1 MMKQF
6 FLSLIIALTWVPAI
20 GQCCPEKPTAEKR
33 QVLWQKLQEE
43 LTAVDKGLDGVMGL
57 AVKDLTS
64 GETFFIHG
72 DEIMPQAS
80 SIKITVLANLYLQAQ
95 QGKLKLTDEYVVR
108 KEDLVS
114 GSDIMLGLT
123 PGVTRLTLRDLA
135 TMMVAVSD
143 NSATNVLIGRVGME
157 NVNAMLDGLGLHATR
172 LRRQMMDLKAAGEG
186 RENVSTPREMMTLLE
201 TIYRGKLLSKEM
213 TADFI
218 KVLSTHKES
227 SLLQGLPDD
236 AVAASKPGELEA
248 VRNDSGIIFRKKSAL
263 YFVRD
268 DNVSEGRK
276 RGLGGNPQSYG
287 AHVQLFRSRV
297 PRLRLWPGR
306 VAKIRQALLKGLSLY
321 LGRSAKIR
329 WNETSFSMDP
339 DHHPISQCDLCGT
352 VQARSLTGSGPA
364 KSAAIQSRRQCSP
377 GYPPRA
383 GHCRSATQK
392 RAAGFWRQLVYRL
405 PCP

>member
-1 MMKQF
+1 MIKRI
-6 FLSLIIALTWVPAI
+6 LLALIAILASIPAFT
-20 GQCCPEKPTAEKR
+20 QCCPEKPTAEKR
-33 QVLWQKLQEE
+33 QVLWLKLQEE
-43 LTAVDKGLDGVMGL
+43 LASIDEGLDGVMGL

-80 SIKITVLANLYLQAQ
+80 SIKIAVLANLYLQGQ
-95 QGKLKLTDEYVVR
+95 QGKLKLSDEYVVR
-108 KEDLVS
+108 ASDLVT

-157 NVNAMLDGLGLHATR
+157 NVNAMLDSMGLHATR

-201 TIYRGKLLSKEM
+201 TIYRGKLLNKEM

-248 VRNDSGIIFRKKSAL
+248 VRNDSGII
-263 YFVRD
+263 
-268 DNVSEGRK
+268 
-276 RGLGGNPQSYG
+276 
-287 AHVQLFRSRV
+287 
-297 PRLRLWPGR
+297 
-306 VAKIRQALLKGLSLY
+306 LLKGRPYILCVMTTY
-321 LGRSAKIR
+321 LKDEKEGAAVIRKIAALTYNYFDRLARASEYGR
-329 WNETSFSMDP
+329 
-339 DHHPISQCDLCGT
+339 
-352 VQARSLTGSGPA
+352 VV
-364 KSAAIQSRRQCSP
+364 SP
-377 GYPPRA
+377 
-383 GHCRSATQK
+383 K
-392 RAAGFWRQLVYRL
+392 
-405 PCP
+405 